1 MGGTISW
8 IERLSDK
15 QCELY
20 KLITNRVAGGVLLAV
35 LIVLV
40 IIWGK
45 AIYKDK
51 ADERRVEARKALE
64 EKNLEYR
71 KEADAW
77 KSYWDDKDV
86 VIRKQKEEIAKL
98 EKDNKFLE
106 QILRSVQLKLTVNG
120 KPLGEDTENEAD
132 N

>member
-8 IERLSDK
+8 IERLSDR

-51 ADERRVEARKALE
+51 ADERRVDAKARLD

-71 KEADAW
+71 KEAESL

-86 VIRKQKEEIAKL
+86 IIRKQKEQIAKL
-98 EKDNKFLE
+98 EKDKQFLE
-106 QILRSVQLKLTVNG
+106 RILDSVELNVTVNG
-120 KPLGEDTENEAD
+120 KATKDEAD
-132 N
+132 NG